1 MASPVLYP
9 SGTPTANENPFGE
22 RVATI
27 AYGTNTADRFKK
39 PSELKIQI
47 ECPISA
53 QMFYPIDFAKKA
65 ELSIQ
70 VIL

>member
-1 MASPVLYP
+1 MASPVLF
-9 SGTPTANENPFGE
+9 ENPFGE

-27 AYGTNTADRFKK
+27 AYGTNKADRFKN
-39 PSELKIQI
+39 PSQLKIQI

-53 QMFYPIDFAKKA
+53 QMFYPLDFAQKA
-65 ELSIQ
+65 ELSMR